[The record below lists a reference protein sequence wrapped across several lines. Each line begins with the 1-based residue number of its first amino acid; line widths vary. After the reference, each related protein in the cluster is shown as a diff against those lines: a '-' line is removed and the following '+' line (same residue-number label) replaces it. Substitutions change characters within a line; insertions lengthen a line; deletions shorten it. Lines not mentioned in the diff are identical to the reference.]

1 MGAMAGT
8 ACGLITLGR
17 GENMIP
23 VAPRDDEADAVLA
36 TRFWP
41 VPNLMPEL
49 PATEA
54 RDACDVDDTVR

>member
-1 MGAMAGT
+1 
-8 ACGLITLGR
+8 
-17 GENMIP
+17 MIP

-54 RDACDVDDTVR
+54 RDAFDVDDTVC